1 MRRTTRFTCISGL
14 LTHTV
19 NLRPPL
25 QLVPHGGR
33 SRCNT
38 RRWSDSLRPLA
49 RLSRFSAGDDMSAP
63 RRRGERT
70 LAASLSLLLPV
81 CNAQKG
87 LETQVERVLD
97 VLPELSDRFDV
108 VIIDDAST
116 DETHEVAAD
125 LARRYPQV
133 EVVRHPVRRGV
144 EQAIQ
149 TGRGR
154 STADVVMVHASDEPL
169 DAAKLAT
176 LWSTSSAKV
185 DRRDRAAANDR
196 KPAAKER
203 RRIVPTARD

>member
-1 MRRTTRFTCISGL
+1 M
-14 LTHTV
+14 
-19 NLRPPL
+19 
-25 QLVPHGGR
+25 
-33 SRCNT
+33 
-38 RRWSDSLRPLA
+38 
-49 RLSRFSAGDDMSAP
+49 
-63 RRRGERT
+63 
-70 LAASLSLLLPV
+70 AASLSLLLPV

>member
-1 MRRTTRFTCISGL
+1 M
-14 LTHTV
+14 
-19 NLRPPL
+19 
-25 QLVPHGGR
+25 
-33 SRCNT
+33 
-38 RRWSDSLRPLA
+38 
-49 RLSRFSAGDDMSAP
+49 
-63 RRRGERT
+63 
-70 LAASLSLLLPV
+70 AASLSLLLPV

-97 VLPELSDRFDV
+97 VLPDLSDRFDV

-133 EVVRHPVRRGV
+133 EVVRHQVRRGV

-154 STADVVMVHASDEPL
+154 STADVVLVHASDEPL

-185 DRRDRAAANDR
+185 DRRDRVAATDR
-196 KPAAKER
+196 KPAAKEQR
-203 RRIVPTARD
+203 RRAASAARD

>member
-1 MRRTTRFTCISGL
+1 MVQHAPL
-14 LTHTV
+14 EPA
-19 NLRPPL
+19 NLR
-25 QLVPHGGR
+25 
-33 SRCNT
+33 
-38 RRWSDSLRPLA
+38 RRNGNDTA
-49 RLSRFSAGDDMSAP
+49 AT

-97 VLPELSDRFDV
+97 VLPDLSDRFDV

-154 STADVVMVHASDEPL
+154 SKSDVVLVHASDEPL

-185 DRRDRAAANDR
+185 DRRDRATHDR
-196 KPAAKER
+196 EPAAKDQR
-203 RRIVPTARD
+203 RRIASTARD